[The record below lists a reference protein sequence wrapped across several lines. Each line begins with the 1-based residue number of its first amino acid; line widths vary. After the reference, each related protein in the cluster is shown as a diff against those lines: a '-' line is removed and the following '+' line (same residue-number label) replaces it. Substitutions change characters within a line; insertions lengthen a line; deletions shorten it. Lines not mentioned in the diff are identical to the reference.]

1 MVPPTDLSPRHARF
15 GEHFVGKCE
24 RRLLKRMYV
33 RVCSSSAGRR
43 LSFSAALTTAVVVA
57 EQHLEGLGFVSL
69 TPAADKDICVHQ
81 VFVLPATRY
90 RVYYIR
96 KSTCMYYIGVVYL
109 PTYVVY
115 NPVCAYL
122 WEVLS
127 CHAIEEDAV
136 VRGDAVGVQAE
147 HEGLVAGHLGS
158 LQRGVEVKLGAA
170 RVCVRYIYRYVGMY
184 LCMKHPE

>member
-1 MVPPTDLSPRHARF
+1 MVPPTDLSPRHVRF

-81 VFVLPATRY
+81 AFVLPATRY
-90 RVYYIR
+90 RVYGSLHVHMYIHR
-96 KSTCMYYIGVVYL
+96 CSL
-109 PTYVVY
+109 PTYIVVY

-170 RVCVRYIYRYVGMY
+170 RVCVRYIYIYVSMY